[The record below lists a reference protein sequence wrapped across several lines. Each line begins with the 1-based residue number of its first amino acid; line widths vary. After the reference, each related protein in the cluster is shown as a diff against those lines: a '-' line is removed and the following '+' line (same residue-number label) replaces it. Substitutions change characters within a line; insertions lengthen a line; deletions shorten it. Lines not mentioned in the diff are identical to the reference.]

1 MIAYHLTT
9 EHMKDPTGIDRNHP
23 QLYWKCSGGLRQSA
37 YRIRSASALE
47 DLDREKLIWDSG
59 EVLSDE
65 SLNIEYAADTRTGDR
80 ICWQVRLKDEQLGFI
95 SPALFIEKPEELPIP
110 LVIVVLATGNSLT
123 FAVCKAALG

>member
-23 QLYWKCSGGLRQSA
+23 QLSWKCSGGLRQSA

-80 ICWQVRLKDEQLGFI
+80 ICWQVRLKDEQHEWGEW
-95 SPALFIEKPEELPIP
+95 SEPAVFEMGQENPVTIAKEAVKH
-110 LVIVVLATGNSLT
+110 AKDYGND
-123 FAVCKAALG
+123 A